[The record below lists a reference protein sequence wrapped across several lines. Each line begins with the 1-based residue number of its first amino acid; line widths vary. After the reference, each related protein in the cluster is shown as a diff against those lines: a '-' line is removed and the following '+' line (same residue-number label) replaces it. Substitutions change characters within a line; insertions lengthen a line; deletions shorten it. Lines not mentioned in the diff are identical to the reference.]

1 MNASSTIAGTFSYN
15 QAAGT
20 VLGAGSQTLTATFTP
35 TDTTDYATQ
44 SVSATLTVNKA
55 PLSVTAANATR
66 AYGMANP
73 TFTGTITG
81 AVNGDTFT
89 ESFTTTATIT
99 SAAGTYPITPAAAGD
114 GARELHRHRDQRDAD
129 DHAGLDLGVDH
140 LEPGVSDLWVGLG
153 AAQLNA
159 SSTIAGT
166 FSYNQAAGTV
176 LGAGIA
182 DPDRDLH
189 PDRHHRLC
197 APERL
202 GHPDGEQGSALGHGG
217 QRHACV

>member
-66 AYGMANP
+66 AYNTANP
-73 TFTGTITG
+73 TFTGTVTG
-81 AVNGDTFT
+81 AVNGDIFT

-99 SAAGTYPITPAAAGD
+99 SAAGTYPITPAAAGTALANYTVTVTD
-114 GARELHRHRDQRDAD
+114 GTLTITPVSTSGSITWNPASLTYGVGSGSSAVERQLDHRGH
-129 DHAGLDLGVDH
+129 V
-140 LEPGVSDLWVGLG
+140 
-153 AAQLNA
+153 QL
-159 SSTIAGT
+159 
-166 FSYNQAAGTV
+166 
-176 LGAGIA
+176 
-182 DPDRDLH
+182 
-189 PDRHHRLC
+189 
-197 APERL
+197 
-202 GHPDGEQGSALGHGG
+202 
-217 QRHACV
+217 